1 MRASSLLVLAVF
13 GVLTPVALAQP
24 PESPAPSEGTANEG
38 ASNEAAPND
47 PASHTTSSETPAAPS
62 TPAPAVEAV
71 QATQAPAVQD
81 VPPPP
86 APIVAPTIVRV
97 RAGDEEARGV
107 VVVDARH
114 VLTSASVVRDRA
126 RLRLVDESGSRP
138 LEVVSVDDERG
149 LALLRAETDVGVPA
163 TVGTVSVGERVH
175 QDGATAL
182 VLLVREGALRT
193 SEICAT
199 GAPLLNDR
207 GEVVAIC
214 TSRTDATL
222 ADALTSLVEAP
233 TGAPSPWRARVAI
246 GFDYRIRRD
255 FESTLGGELG
265 FGVLGYDRFGLMIRS
280 AFFQNARS
288 DDESVRLRSAFELTA
303 EVQLQHAFRFGPLP
317 LRLGLGLGAT
327 YRPVRERRVEE
338 RLTLEPDCDPTLE
351 PCRATFSIDRT
362 DSDTDHRVL
371 PSIRFGLAVGGI
383 AFAYTAA
390 IDTETPER
398 TTHTLTIGTGL

>member
-1 MRASSLLVLAVF
+1 MRVSSLLVLAVF
-13 GVLTPVALAQP
+13 GVFTPVALAQT
-24 PESPAPSEGTANEG
+24 PESPAPSEVTAND
-38 ASNEAAPND
+38 ASNETASDD
-47 PASHTTSSETPAAPS
+47 PATSTETPAPTPS
-62 TPAPAVEAV
+62 EPATPAVEAV
-71 QATQAPAVQD
+71 PAPAVQT

-86 APIVAPTIVRV
+86 APVAAPTIVRV

-149 LALLRAETDVGVPA
+149 LALLRAESDVGVPA
-163 TVGTVSVGERVH
+163 TVGTVGVGERVH
-175 QDGATAL
+175 RDDATAL

-222 ADALTSLVEAP
+222 VDALTTLAEAP

-246 GFDYRIRRD
+246 GFDYRVRRD

-288 DDESVRLRSAFELTA
+288 DDESIRLRSAFELTA
-303 EVQLQHAFRFGPLP
+303 EVQIQHAFRVGPLP

-371 PSIRFGLAVGGI
+371 PSVRFGLAVGGI

-390 IDTETPER
+390 IDTEAPEA

>member
-1 MRASSLLVLAVF
+1 MRASSLLVLAAF
-13 GVLTPVALAQP
+13 GVFTPAGLAQT
-24 PESPAPSEGTANEG
+24 PESPAPSTPN
-38 ASNEAAPND
+38 ASNEAASNE
-47 PASHTTSSETPAAPS
+47 TTSMETPEAPS
-62 TPAPAVEAV
+62 TPAPTVEAV
-71 QATQAPAVQD
+71 QTTRAPVVQD

-86 APIVAPTIVRV
+86 APVVAPTIVRV

-126 RLRLVDESGSRP
+126 RVRLVDESGSRP

-149 LALLRAETDVGVPA
+149 LALLRAESDVGVPA

-175 QDGATAL
+175 RDDATAL

-207 GEVVAIC
+207 GELVAIC

-222 ADALTSLVEAP
+222 VDALTTLSEAP

-246 GFDYRIRRD
+246 GFDYRVRRD

-288 DDESVRLRSAFELTA
+288 DDESIRLRSAFELTA
-303 EVQLQHAFRFGPLP
+303 EVQIQHAFRVGPLP

-371 PSIRFGLAVGGI
+371 PSVRFGLAVGGI

-390 IDTETPER
+390 IDTEAPEA

>member
-1 MRASSLLVLAVF
+1 MRAASLLVLAVF
-13 GVLTPVALAQP
+13 GVLTPVALAQT
-24 PESPAPSEGTANEG
+24 PESPAPSEGTAND
-38 ASNEAAPND
+38 ASNETASDD
-47 PASHTTSSETPAAPS
+47 PATSTETPAPTPS
-62 TPAPAVEAV
+62 EPATPAVEAV
-71 QATQAPAVQD
+71 PAPAVQT

-86 APIVAPTIVRV
+86 APAAPTIVRV

-149 LALLRAETDVGVPA
+149 LALLRAESDVGVPA

-175 QDGATAL
+175 RDDATAL

-222 ADALTSLVEAP
+222 VDALTALVEAP

-288 DDESVRLRSAFELTA
+288 DDESIRLRSAFELTA
-303 EVQLQHAFRFGPLP
+303 EVQVQHAFRVGPLP

-371 PSIRFGLAVGGI
+371 PSVRFGLAVGGI

-390 IDTETPER
+390 IDTEAPEA

>member
-1 MRASSLLVLAVF
+1 MRASSLLVLAAF
-13 GVLTPVALAQP
+13 GVFTPAGLAQT
-24 PESPAPSEGTANEG
+24 PESPAPSTPN
-38 ASNEAAPND
+38 ASNEAASNE
-47 PASHTTSSETPAAPS
+47 TTSMETPEAPS
-62 TPAPAVEAV
+62 TPAPTVEAV
-71 QATQAPAVQD
+71 QTTRAPVVQD

-86 APIVAPTIVRV
+86 APVAPPTIVRV

-126 RLRLVDESGSRP
+126 RVRLVDESGSRP

-149 LALLRAETDVGVPA
+149 LALLRAESDVGVPA

-175 QDGATAL
+175 RDDATAL

-207 GEVVAIC
+207 GELVAIC

-222 ADALTSLVEAP
+222 VDALTTLSEAP

-246 GFDYRIRRD
+246 GFDYRVRRD

-288 DDESVRLRSAFELTA
+288 DDESIRLRSAFELTA
-303 EVQLQHAFRFGPLP
+303 EVQIQHAFRVGPLP

-371 PSIRFGLAVGGI
+371 PSVRFGLAVGGI

-390 IDTETPER
+390 IDTEAPEA

>member
-1 MRASSLLVLAVF
+1 MRASSFLVLAVF
-13 GVLTPVALAQP
+13 GVITPVALAQT
-24 PESPAPSEGTANEG
+24 PESPAPSEGTPNEG
-38 ASNEAAPND
+38 ASNE
-47 PASHTTSSETPAAPS
+47 TTSTETPEAPS
-62 TPAPAVEAV
+62 TPAPTVEAV
-71 QATQAPAVQD
+71 QAVPPVPPVPAVQT

-86 APIVAPTIVRV
+86 APIVAPTVVRV
-97 RAGDEEARGV
+97 RAGNVEARGV

-126 RLRLVDESGSRP
+126 RVRLVDESGSRP

-149 LALLRAETDVGVPA
+149 LALLRAESDVGVPA
-163 TVGTVSVGERVH
+163 TVGTVWVGERVH
-175 QDGATAL
+175 RDDATAL

-222 ADALTSLVEAP
+222 VDALTTLSEAP

-288 DDESVRLRSAFELTA
+288 DDESIRLRSAFELTA
-303 EVQLQHAFRFGPLP
+303 EVQIQHAFRFGPLP

-362 DSDTDHRVL
+362 DADTDHRVL
-371 PSIRFGLAVGGI
+371 PSVRFGFAVGGI

-390 IDTETPER
+390 IDTEAPQA

>member
-13 GVLTPVALAQP
+13 GVVTPAALAQT
-24 PESPAPSEGTANEG
+24 PESPAPNEGTAND
-38 ASNEAAPND
+38 ASNETVSDD
-47 PASHTTSSETPAAPS
+47 PATSTETPAPTPS
-62 TPAPAVEAV
+62 EPATPAVEAV
-71 QATQAPAVQD
+71 PAPAVQT

-86 APIVAPTIVRV
+86 SPVAAPTIVRV

-149 LALLRAETDVGVPA
+149 LALLRAESDIGVPA
-163 TVGTVSVGERVH
+163 TIGTVGVGERVH
-175 QDGATAL
+175 QGDATAL

-193 SEICAT
+193 SEVCAV

-222 ADALTSLVEAP
+222 VDALTTLVEAP

-246 GFDYRIRRD
+246 GFDYRVRRD

-288 DDESVRLRSAFELTA
+288 DDESIRLRSAFELTA
-303 EVQLQHAFRFGPLP
+303 EVQVQHAFRFGPLP

-371 PSIRFGLAVGGI
+371 PSVRFGVAVGGI

-390 IDTETPER
+390 IDTEAPEA

>member
-13 GVLTPVALAQP
+13 GVFTPAALAQT
-24 PESPAPSEGTANEG
+24 PESSAPSEGTAND
-38 ASNEAAPND
+38 ASNEAAANE
-47 PASHTTSSETPAAPS
+47 AASSEPTSMETP
-62 TPAPAVEAV
+62 VEAV
-71 QATQAPAVQD
+71 QPVPAVQD

-86 APIVAPTIVRV
+86 APVAAPTIVRV

>member
-1 MRASSLLVLAVF
+1 MRASSFLVLAVF
-13 GVLTPVALAQP
+13 GVFTPVALAQT
-24 PESPAPSEGTANEG
+24 PESPAPSEVTAND
-38 ASNEAAPND
+38 ASNETASDD
-47 PASHTTSSETPAAPS
+47 PATSTETPAPTPS
-62 TPAPAVEAV
+62 EPATPAVEAV
-71 QATQAPAVQD
+71 PAPAVQT

-86 APIVAPTIVRV
+86 APVAAPTIVRV

-149 LALLRAETDVGVPA
+149 LALLRAESDVGVPA
-163 TVGTVSVGERVH
+163 TVGTVGVGERVH
-175 QDGATAL
+175 QGDATAL

-193 SEICAT
+193 SEVCAV

-207 GEVVAIC
+207 GEVVAVC

-222 ADALTSLVEAP
+222 VDALTTLTEAP

-288 DDESVRLRSAFELTA
+288 DDESIRLRSAFELTA
-303 EVQLQHAFRFGPLP
+303 EVQIQHAFRVGPLP

-371 PSIRFGLAVGGI
+371 PSVRFGFAVGGI

-390 IDTETPER
+390 IDTEAPEA

>member
-1 MRASSLLVLAVF
+1 MRAPSLLVLAVF
-13 GVLTPVALAQP
+13 GAFTSVAVAQTPT
-24 PESPAPSEGTANEG
+24 PEVPAPSEGPSAEPAPSDTTAEPI
-38 ASNEAAPND
+38 S
-47 PASHTTSSETPAAPS
+47 PASTESPRVET
-62 TPAPAVEAV
+62 V
-71 QATQAPAVQD
+71 QTVQPVPAVQD

-86 APIVAPTIVRV
+86 APVVAPTIVRV

-149 LALLRAETDVGVPA
+149 LALLRAESDVGVPA
-163 TVGTVSVGERVH
+163 TVGAVGVGERVH
-175 QDGATAL
+175 QGDATAL

-193 SEICAT
+193 SEVCAV

-207 GEVVAIC
+207 GELVAVC

-222 ADALTSLVEAP
+222 ADALTTLTEAP

-246 GFDYRIRRD
+246 GFDYRVRRD

-288 DDESVRLRSAFELTA
+288 DDESIRLRSAFELTA
-303 EVQLQHAFRFGPLP
+303 EVQIQHAFRIGPLP

-351 PCRATFSIDRT
+351 PCRATFSVDRT

-371 PSIRFGLAVGGI
+371 PSVRFGIAVGGI

-390 IDTETPER
+390 IDTETPEL